1 MDDYSVVQ
9 IDKTANH
16 VNIYAVYNSN
26 PTKKVCIKFKRD
38 EYNNKTP
45 NEIIT
50 KIEDAL
56 SKLTTDETQN
66 KSSEFD
72 ITMLNNCIANKQS
85 SKSEE

>member
-26 PTKKVCIKFKRD
+26 PTKKVCVKFKRED
-38 EYNNKTP
+38 YNNKTP

-56 SKLTTDETQN
+56 LKLNTDITQ
-66 KSSEFD
+66 KESSEFD

-85 SKSEE
+85 SKLEE